1 MASKS
6 SRVVKY
12 QKVKETLAGEIERG
26 KYTLGERLPSEKQL
40 AEQFSVSI
48 ITVRQAVEA
57 LSREGFVE
65 KIQGSG
71 TYIRHLRPAIERKI
85 WAFVVPDLK
94 ELWYA
99 SVAEGIEEVSR
110 AAGIA
115 VVVVGTDQEE
125 ESGENIRRIVTMG
138 ADGLI
143 IAPSS
148 SRRPEST
155 SLLELSMAGVP
166 FVFCGDYVTEVE
178 APRVLWDYRGGAR
191 MGVEHLL
198 AQGHRRIAFLSHPAT
213 NPSQAM
219 WEGYRA
225 ALTGAGADPWPPRGL
240 QAKSFEQT
248 DLYRAARDLLALWPR
263 PTAVFCA
270 HDSVA
275 QYMCQAAADAG
286 LKIPE
291 ELSVVGF
298 YGFHLARTGDFPLT
312 TVAVPTY
319 ELGQEAGKILLR
331 MMMGGSVNPEVILPS
346 TLRLGRT
353 TAPPLPSE
361 TLLPSPLPMSENPT
375 PEQ

>member
-12 QKVKETLAGEIERG
+12 QKVKETLATEIERG
-26 KYTLGERLPSEKQL
+26 KYSLGERLPSEKQL
-40 AEQFSVSI
+40 AEQFGVSI

-85 WAFVVPDLK
+85 WAFVVPNLK
-94 ELWYA
+94 ELWYPN
-99 SVAEGIEEVSR
+99 VAEGLEDVSR

-115 VVVVGTDQEE
+115 VVILGTDLEE

-143 IAPSS
+143 LAPSI
-148 SRRPEST
+148 SRRLEAGA
-155 SLLELSMAGVP
+155 LQELSMAGVP
-166 FVFCGDYVTEVE
+166 FVFCGDFIAEVD

-191 MGVEHLL
+191 IGTEHLL

-225 ALTGAGADPWPPRGL
+225 ALTAASADPWPPRGL

-263 PTAVFCA
+263 PTAVFCS
-270 HDSVA
+270 HDMVA

-286 LKIPE
+286 LKVPE

-298 YGFHLARTGDFPLT
+298 YGYHMIRHTDFPLT

-331 MMMGGSVNPEVILPS
+331 LMMGGSVNPEVILPS
-346 TLRLGRT
+346 SLRLGRT

-361 TLLPSPLPMSENPT
+361 TLLPGPMALGEPGLPAE
-375 PEQ
+375 

>member
-26 KYTLGERLPSEKQL
+26 KYSLGERLPSEKQL
-40 AEQFSVSI
+40 ADQFGVSI

-57 LSREGFVE
+57 LAREGFVE

-85 WAFVVPDLK
+85 WAFVVPSLG
-94 ELWYA
+94 ELWYPP
-99 SVAEGIEEVSR
+99 VAEGLEEVSR

-115 VVVVGTDQEE
+115 VVVLGTDQEE
-125 ESGENIRRIVTMG
+125 ETGENIRRIVTMG
-138 ADGLI
+138 ADGLV
-143 IAPSS
+143 IAPSLR
-148 SRRPEST
+148 RRPEAS

-166 FVFCGDYVTEVE
+166 FVFAGDYVPEVE

-191 MGVEHLL
+191 LGTEHLL

-225 ALTGAGADPWPPRGL
+225 ALTGAGVDPWPPRGL
-240 QAKSFEQT
+240 TAKSFEQT

-270 HDSVA
+270 HDMIA
-275 QYMCQAAADAG
+275 QHMCQAAADAG
-286 LKIPE
+286 LKVPE
-291 ELSVVGF
+291 EMSVVGF
-298 YGFHLARTGDFPLT
+298 YGFQMARANEPALT
-312 TVAVPTY
+312 TVAVPTVD
-319 ELGQEAGKILLR
+319 LGQEAGKTLLR
-331 MMMGGSVNPEVILPS
+331 LMMGGSVNPEIILPS
-346 TLRLGRT
+346 ALRLGRT

-361 TLLPSPLPMSENPT
+361 TMLPVTPT
-375 PEQ
+375 GAEPGNAKK

>member
-26 KYTLGERLPSEKQL
+26 KYALGERLPSEKQL
-40 AEQFSVSI
+40 AEQFEVSI

-57 LSREGFVE
+57 LARDGFVE

-71 TYIRHLRPAIERKI
+71 TYIRRLRPAIERKI
-85 WAFVVPDLK
+85 WAFVVPGLD
-94 ELWYA
+94 ELWYP
-99 SVAEGIEEVSR
+99 SVAGGLEDVSR
-110 AAGIA
+110 AAGIG
-115 VVVVGTDQEE
+115 VIILGTDLEE
-125 ESGENIRRIVTMG
+125 ESGENVRRIVTMG

-143 IAPSS
+143 IAPSA
-148 SRRPEST
+148 SRRLDT
-155 SLLELSMAGVP
+155 TVINELSMAGVP
-166 FVFCGDYVTEVE
+166 FVFCGDYISEVD

-225 ALTGAGADPWPPRGL
+225 ALTTAGVDPWPPRGL

-263 PTAVFCA
+263 PTAVLCA

-275 QYMCQAAADAG
+275 QFMCQAAADAG
-286 LKIPE
+286 LKVPE

-298 YGFHLARTGDFPLT
+298 YGFHMVRQTELPLT
-312 TVAVPTY
+312 TVAVPTH
-319 ELGQEAGKILLR
+319 ELGQEAGKVLLR
-331 MMMGGSVNPEVILPS
+331 LMMGGTVNPEIVLPS
-346 TLRLGRT
+346 SLRLGRT

-361 TLLPSPLPMSENPT
+361 TLIPGPAPVSD
-375 PEQ
+375 PEVPAE